1 MNIYNTVS
9 VANCILSEVTSNL
22 MQLEIPSQRQFE
34 FTSDNLGCLL
44 VPVEMV
50 FGRCKK
56 GIKIILRE
64 DENSCIISLKQ
75 EILGAVQIHITSS
88 YIKIEKEPWTI
99 SVSEIPFNDPD
110 EFEVFLC
117 KLTRQVSEK
126 FVLKAEFAKK
136 NNMIFPT
143 RPTMPPMTPSSM
155 MPPMITQPMM
165 DFMTSPYPP
174 TMQTYGS
181 MQNAYNTNPNQM
193 VPTDPPPWKNKM

>member
-1 MNIYNTVS
+1 MTIGNPFS
-9 VANCILSEVTSNL
+9 VANCILSELASNL
-22 MQLEIPSQRQFE
+22 TQLEIPSQRE
-34 FTSDNLGCLL
+34 FQLTSEVVDCLF

-64 DENSCIISLKQ
+64 DTNTCNILLKQ
-75 EILGAVQIHITSS
+75 EVFEVIQTRITSS
-88 YIKIEKEPWTI
+88 YIKIEKETWTI
-99 SVSEIPFNDPD
+99 SVNEIPFNDPD

-126 FVLKAEFAKK
+126 FVLKAGFAKK
-136 NNMIFPT
+136 NNMVFPT

-155 MPPMITQPMM
+155 MPPMIAQPMM

-174 TMQTYGS
+174 TMQTYSS
-181 MQNAYNTNPNQM
+181 MQNAYNTNRNQM